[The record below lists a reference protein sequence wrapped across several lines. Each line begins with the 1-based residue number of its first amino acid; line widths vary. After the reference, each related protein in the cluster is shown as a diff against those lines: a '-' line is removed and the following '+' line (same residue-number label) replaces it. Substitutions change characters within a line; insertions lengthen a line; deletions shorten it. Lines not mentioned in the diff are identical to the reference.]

1 MLQNQKWGIGMATTR
16 GFLLIASSIVAL
28 TGCQAVELSDFK
40 ALNPLKTLASEAQEL
55 GASNDATQTEALP
68 TLLDMIGTAGAKV
81 NVDAGF
87 AKALGAAVKNDP
99 RVISAQSELAARK
112 AGARLT
118 ATGKDL
124 NFDATVLGGI
134 EDITDETAG
143 VVTILRANRMVFD
156 GGQID
161 AKIEAD
167 TYAVK
172 AAEAAL
178 RATMNERGA
187 RLAYA
192 WIELERYRALQNLI
206 DSRLSI
212 LDPLLLQLEKVA
224 ASGVGDMSMVASA
237 QRTVSLIRV
246 TQTDVSEKLAQ
257 AEVAFKN
264 GFGTLPS
271 KAVYDASLISK
282 SVPSDGID
290 KLAKNAPALLA
301 EYYGYRSAEANVA
314 AVKALDNFNVAFE
327 AKVQSPLADSTYSS
341 DESVGLVVTKKF
353 FRGDQLKSRVENA
366 EAAASAQSDRV
377 RSTFRDGEQAV
388 SSARQ
393 MILSMDKAIQLALK
407 NAQITRD
414 EIDYLRKQLIIGGST
429 LESVL
434 SAEAQLYDAESK
446 EIGFI
451 AERRKAEVTI
461 LATTGR
467 LAKIIGAD
475 G

>member
-1 MLQNQKWGIGMATTR
+1 MATAR
-16 GFLLIASSIVAL
+16 GCLLIASSLLAL
-28 TGCQAVELSDFK
+28 GGCQAVELSDIEG
-40 ALNPLKTLASEAQEL
+40 LNPLRTLATGVQEETAASDALEA
-55 GASNDATQTEALP
+55 EAMP
-68 TLLDMIGTAGAKV
+68 TLLNMIGTAGAKV

-87 AKALGAAVKNDP
+87 AEALGAAVKNDP
-99 RVISAQSELAARK
+99 RVVSAQSELAARK
-112 AGARLT
+112 AGLRLT
-118 ATGKDL
+118 TTGKDL
-124 NFDATVLGGI
+124 NFDSTVLGGI
-134 EDITDETAG
+134 EDVTDETAG
-143 VVTILRANRMVFD
+143 VVAILRANRVVFD

-167 TYAVK
+167 TFAVK
-172 AAEAAL
+172 SAEAAL
-178 RATMNERGA
+178 RAIKNERGA

-271 KAVYDASLISK
+271 KATYNASLISK
-282 SVPSDGID
+282 SLPTDDIE
-290 KLAKNAPALLA
+290 KLAQNAPALLA

-327 AKVQSPLADSTYSS
+327 AKVQSPLANSTYSS
-341 DESVGLVVTKKF
+341 DESVGLIITKKF

-366 EAAASAQSDRV
+366 EAAAAGQSDRV

-388 SSARQ
+388 NSARQ

-467 LAKIIGAD
+467 LSKIIGAD

>member
-1 MLQNQKWGIGMATTR
+1 MVSAR
-16 GFLLIASSIVAL
+16 GLLLIASSIFAL
-28 TGCQAVELSDFK
+28 AGCQGVELPDMK
-40 ALNPLKTLASEAQEL
+40 VLNPLQSVATKASEG
-55 GASNDATQTEALP
+55 GAPNSPEQASALP
-68 TLLDMIGTAGAKV
+68 SLVDIIGTAGARV

-87 AKALGAAVKNDP
+87 KAALSAAVKNDP
-99 RVISAQSELAARK
+99 RVISARNELAVRK

-134 EDITDETAG
+134 EDVTDETAG
-143 VVTILRANRMVFD
+143 VAAILRANRVVFD

-224 ASGVGDMSMVASA
+224 SSGVGDMSMVASA

-246 TQTDVSEKLAQ
+246 TQTDVAEKLAQ

-264 GFGTLPS
+264 GFGKLPL
-271 KAVYDASLISK
+271 KAAYDASLISK
-282 SVPSDGID
+282 SVPSDDIE
-290 KLAKNAPALLA
+290 KLAQNAPALLS
-301 EYYGYRSAEANVA
+301 EYYGYRSAEANAV
-314 AVKALDNFNVAFE
+314 AVKALDSFNVAFE
-327 AKVQSPLADSTYSS
+327 AKVQSPLANSTYSA
-341 DESVGLVVTKKF
+341 DESVGLIVTKKF
-353 FRGDQLKSRVENA
+353 YRGDQLKSRVENA
-366 EAAASAQSDRV
+366 EALAATQADRV

-393 MILSMDKAIQLALK
+393 MILSMDKAVQLALK

-451 AERRKAEVTI
+451 AERRKAEITI

-467 LAKIIGAD
+467 LARIIGAD

>member
-1 MLQNQKWGIGMATTR
+1 MATTR

-87 AKALGAAVKNDP
+87 AKALGAAVKSDP

-143 VVTILRANRMVFD
+143 VVTILRAN
-156 GGQID
+156 
-161 AKIEAD
+161 
-167 TYAVK
+167 
-172 AAEAAL
+172 L

-271 KAVYDASLISK
+271 KAAYDASLISK